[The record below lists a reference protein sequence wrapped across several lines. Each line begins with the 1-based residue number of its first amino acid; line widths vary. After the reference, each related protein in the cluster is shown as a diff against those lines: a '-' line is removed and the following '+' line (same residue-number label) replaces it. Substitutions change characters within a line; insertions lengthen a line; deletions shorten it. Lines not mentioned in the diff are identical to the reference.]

1 MPETPRKSHLS
12 TALGVYDRA
21 PRQPVTGYEA
31 AAALLSLAWL
41 GLTLALGLVPAPDAA
56 GYVVA
61 VLPLGLIWITAL
73 ALRHARETQA
83 ELDRLRAVVD
93 ALRQTHLLQR
103 QTRAA
108 GGGPA
113 TRTTAAAS
121 PAPEPAAAGDAA
133 IPATDGAVAEQGALA
148 LDPPAPPPVPLPA
161 DDFLRALNF
170 PESAADVDGFA
181 ALSRA
186 RRNRV
191 AAQLLQAAEDVLTLL
206 SQEGVY
212 MDDLRPDTVRP
223 EIWRQFAQGQRGP
236 AVSALGSVRDP
247 DTLDPVSA
255 RMKAD
260 PIFRDVAH
268 HFLRLFDRMLANLEP
283 VATDGELVE
292 LANTRTARA
301 FILLSRVAGAFD

>member
-1 MPETPRKSHLS
+1 M
-12 TALGVYDRA
+12 
-21 PRQPVTGYEA
+21 
-31 AAALLSLAWL
+31 
-41 GLTLALGLVPAPDAA
+41 
-56 GYVVA
+56 
-61 VLPLGLIWITAL
+61 
-73 ALRHARETQA
+73 
-83 ELDRLRAVVD
+83 
-93 ALRQTHLLQR
+93 
-103 QTRAA
+103 
-108 GGGPA
+108 
-113 TRTTAAAS
+113 
-121 PAPEPAAAGDAA
+121 
-133 IPATDGAVAEQGALA
+133 
-148 LDPPAPPPVPLPA
+148 PLPA

-170 PESAADVDGFA
+170 PESAADVEGFA

-247 DTLDPVSA
+247 ETLAPVSA

-268 HFLRLFDRMLANLEP
+268 HFLRLFDRMLAGLEP